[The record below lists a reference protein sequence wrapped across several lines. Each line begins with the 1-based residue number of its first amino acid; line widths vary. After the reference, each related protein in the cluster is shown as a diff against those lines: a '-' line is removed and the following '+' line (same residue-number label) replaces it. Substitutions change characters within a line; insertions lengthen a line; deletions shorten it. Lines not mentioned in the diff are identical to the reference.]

1 MRVYVINVIR
11 CTYRW
16 YFVMIYCGRRVF
28 GLDLRI
34 VNLSNKAAISSFV
47 EYHAILHHEPMS
59 RDEMVAKPSY
69 RVSCNDEAAL
79 LACEAVGISTGR
91 AEDILRYRTVF
102 YKLSL
107 YGCWCGRGRICWK
120 GCQLRDVPRGMAN
133 VGPVGVGNVGCGV
146 MLDTVDN
153 RDYQGLF

>member
-1 MRVYVINVIR
+1 MIVCVINVIR

-16 YFVMIYCGRRVF
+16 YFVMIYYGCRVF
-28 GLDLRI
+28 GLDLCV
-34 VNLSNKAAISSFV
+34 VNLSDKAAIPSFV
-47 EYHAILHHEPMS
+47 GYHAILHHEPIS

-107 YGCWCGRGRICWK
+107 CG
-120 GCQLRDVPRGMAN
+120 
-133 VGPVGVGNVGCGV
+133 
-146 MLDTVDN
+146 
-153 RDYQGLF
+153 